1 MVFILFARMNSKMI
15 CPYCGGQNGD
25 WARACAMCGRPL
37 PAGQQTPAQ
46 QQSQQPYPA
55 AYPPPPPDF
64 EPQPQAIAT
73 EPVAAQPAPININAP
88 PRKRICPGCNQKIG
102 MRYARTSCL
111 SCGNLY
117 HVKCFSQGGISV
129 SSRTAVMLFP
139 NARGQIVTS
148 IRDYKAGQMRAVDD
162 AQRNENR
169 NKVLMIP
176 EEDLISDT
184 SITFCRLCV
193 PKIRGMIPNI
203 AKDLEKAGRY
213 EDAGKLF
220 EEFGLIEEAGKAR
233 RQGKSQYV
241 TNISVDLNQL
251 LEKLKNGGLVSVYKC
266 PNCGG
271 SIKISG
277 TTSTQKLSKCE
288 YCGTVLQTDDLVNFI
303 RDILT

>member
-1 MVFILFARMNSKMI
+1 MI
-15 CPYCGGQNGD
+15 CPYCGSQNAD
-25 WARACAMCGRPL
+25 WAKACPVCGRQL
-37 PAGQQTPAQ
+37 PAAQQTPAYPQ
-46 QQSQQPYPA
+46 YQTQPNQPAYQQP
-55 AYPPPPPDF
+55 PPPPPDF
-64 EPQPQAIAT
+64 IPQPQANVIGPA
-73 EPVAAQPAPININAP
+73 PAQPMPIDTSVP
-88 PRKRICPGCNQKIG
+88 PRKRMCPGCNQKIG

-139 NARGQIVTS
+139 NVRGQIVAS

-184 SITFCRLCV
+184 NITFCRLCV
-193 PKIRGMIPNI
+193 PKIRGMIPNA
-203 AKDLEKAGRY
+203 AKNLERAGRY
-213 EDAGKLF
+213 DDAGKLF
-220 EEFGLIEEAGKAR
+220 EEFGMIEEAGKAR

-251 LEKLKNGGLVSVYKC
+251 LEKLKSGGLVSVYKC

-303 RDILT
+303 RDILS

>member
-1 MVFILFARMNSKMI
+1 MI
-15 CPYCGGQNGD
+15 CPYCGGVNAD
-25 WARACAMCGRPL
+25 WARGCAMCGRQFPS
-37 PAGQQTPAQ
+37 AQQYPAQ
-46 QQSQQPYPA
+46 TQNQPPFP
-55 AYPPPPPDF
+55 PPPPPDL
-64 EPQPQAIAT
+64 EPHPQPELFASVAPGPP
-73 EPVAAQPAPININAP
+73 PVDTSVP
-88 PRKRICPGCNQKIG
+88 PRKRICPGCNEKIG

-117 HVKCFSQGGISV
+117 HVKCFSQGSISV

-139 NARGQIVTS
+139 NVRGQIVAS
-148 IRDYKAGQMRAVDD
+148 IRDYKVGQMSAAND
-162 AQRNENR
+162 AQKVDNR

-193 PKIRGMIPNI
+193 PKIRSMIPPA
-203 AKDLEKAGRY
+203 AKDLEKAGRH
-213 EDAGKLF
+213 EDAGKLY

-251 LEKLKNGGLVSVYKC
+251 LEKLKSGGLVSVYKC

>member
-1 MVFILFARMNSKMI
+1 
-15 CPYCGGQNGD
+15 
-25 WARACAMCGRPL
+25 MCGRPL
-37 PAGQQTPAQ
+37 PAVQQAPPQ
-46 QQSQQPYPA
+46 PQYQQPYQA

-64 EPQPQAIAT
+64 EPQPQANIMA
-73 EPVAAQPAPININAP
+73 PAPAQPMQVDTSVP
-88 PRKRICPGCNQKIG
+88 PRKRICPGCNEKIG

-117 HVKCFSQGGISV
+117 HLKCFTQGGISC
-129 SSRTAVMLFP
+129 SSRTAITLFP
-139 NARGQIVTS
+139 NMRKHFVDSAVEQKV
-148 IRDYKAGQMRAVDD
+148 KQMRSAND
-162 AQRNENR
+162 AQSIENR
-169 NKVLMIP
+169 NRVLMMP
-176 EEDLISDT
+176 EDELIQGT
-184 SITFCRLCV
+184 TQTFCRLCI
-193 PKIRGMIPNI
+193 PKIKSMVPNV
-203 AKDLEKAGRY
+203 AKDLERAGRH

-220 EEFGLIEEAGKAR
+220 EEFGMIEAAGSVRKKGKA
-233 RQGKSQYV
+233 QVV

-251 LEKLKNGGLVSVYKC
+251 LEKLKSGGLVSVYKC